1 MKSLINTVIF
11 ICCLVFIIA
20 ESSCDNGPDFGN
32 NNNNNSNQSQVENC
46 WIVKSRATQ
55 LPINGARINIV
66 YDYPG
71 SKLGP
76 FLNYS
81 SYSDE
86 NGKTCALFPST
97 YSITSFS
104 AFAPGYK
111 AWGLPFGPIP
121 TPIFLDPLE

>member
-1 MKSLINTVIF
+1 MKSLINTVII
-11 ICCLVFIIA
+11 ICCLGFIIA

-32 NNNNNSNQSQVENC
+32 NNNNNNQSQVENC

-55 LPINGARINIV
+55 LPIKGARIDIV

-86 NGKTCALFPST
+86 NGKTCALFSSS
-97 YSITSFS
+97 YSINSFS

-121 TPIFLDPLE
+121 NPIFLDSLE